1 MAGRFPHRA
10 IGGVNS
16 VPEISAN
23 NAVIRVSDGTDD
35 YDDGDVILVAEW
47 DGTAGTVNA
56 INPNWEGSW

>member
-10 IGGVNS
+10 IDGVNS
-16 VPEISAN
+16 VSENSAN

-56 INPNWEGSW
+56 INLNWEGSW